1 MNFLQGNQLFCP
13 DLQGEDL
20 RSLSDIDDLAS
31 TFSKVKLL
39 DIDNC
44 YAVTEE
50 CNFLFLKTYD
60 MKCPR
65 DLYLSG
71 VSIWKR

>member
-1 MNFLQGNQLFCP
+1 MVML
-13 DLQGEDL
+13 
-20 RSLSDIDDLAS
+20 SLKSVI
-31 TFSKVKLL
+31 F
-39 DIDNC
+39 
-44 YAVTEE
+44 Y
-50 CNFLFLKTYD
+50 FLKTYD